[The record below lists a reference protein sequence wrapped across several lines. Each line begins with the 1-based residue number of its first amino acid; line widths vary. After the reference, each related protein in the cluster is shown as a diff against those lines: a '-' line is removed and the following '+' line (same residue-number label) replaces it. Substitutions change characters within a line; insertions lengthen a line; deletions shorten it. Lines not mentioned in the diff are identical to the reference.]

1 MEGKENVEDI
11 EVAVADAKPKRTSKP
26 KKSKKQI
33 KITLI
38 KSACS
43 SKPNQR
49 KTVEA
54 LGLKKI
60 NASKT
65 VEDSDAIR
73 GMIFTIK
80 HLVKVEEL

>member
-1 MEGKENVEDI
+1 MESKENVENI
-11 EVAVADAKPKRTSKP
+11 EVAVADAKPKKTSKP
-26 KKSKKQI
+26 KQAKKEI

-54 LGLKKI
+54 LGLKKL
-60 NASKT
+60 NTSKI
-65 VEDSDAIR
+65 VEDSEAIR
-73 GMIFTIK
+73 GMIFTVK

>member
-1 MEGKENVEDI
+1 MESKENVENI
-11 EVAVADAKPKRTSKP
+11 EVAVADAKPKKTSKP
-26 KKSKKQI
+26 KKAKKEI
-33 KITLI
+33 KTTLI

-54 LGLKKI
+54 LGLKKL
-60 NASKT
+60 NTSKV
-65 VEDSDAIR
+65 VEDSEAIR
-73 GMIFTIK
+73 GMIFTVK

>member
-1 MEGKENVEDI
+1 MESKENVENI
-11 EVAVADAKPKRTSKP
+11 EVAVAEAKPKKTSKP
-26 KKSKKQI
+26 KKANKQI

-60 NASKT
+60 NATK
-65 VEDSDAIR
+65 VVDDSEAIR
-73 GMIFTIK
+73 GMIFAVK

>member
-1 MEGKENVEDI
+1 MESKENVENI
-11 EVAVADAKPKRTSKP
+11 EVAVAEAKPKRTSKP
-26 KKSKKQI
+26 KKEKKQI

-54 LGLKKI
+54 LGLKKL
-60 NASKT
+60 NTSKI
-65 VEDSDAIR
+65 VEDNEAIR